1 MVPDDEMPA
10 INPAPAVVIDCKAS
24 GMLKTSCNAGTEI
37 ITDLEV
43 DETGHLAEGILESH
57 LSNRGQVSNLTITPA
72 GSVTG
77 GKVSGY
83 TKNEGL
89 IEDVKFVGAS
99 ITGKNADGEIAGTLG
114 GKVRLASQIGGVVED
129 VNLAPDTQI
138 VGSGIPAIG
147 SEKNRDIRNGHEINS
162 LFEINN
168 LVL

>member
-1 MVPDDEMPA
+1 M
-10 INPAPAVVIDCKAS
+10 
-24 GMLKTSCNAGTEI
+24 
-37 ITDLEV
+37 
-43 DETGHLAEGILESH
+43 AEGILESH

-147 SEKNRDIRNGHEINS
+147 SEKNRDIIGETIIGDSDKPAILEKLHIQNQECRFQRDYCGKRNLRRWYH
-162 LFEINN
+162 FHQC
-168 LVL
+168 